1 MMLEHQGFT
10 AMRYIM
16 AFLGGIFIF
25 VAVFILS
32 AIVVACLPP
41 VFRTT
46 VHLGLLSTN
55 NLLGYIVACLAAT
68 ASFRAT
74 LRRARAKDA
83 KKADAQPGAM

>member
-1 MMLEHQGFT
+1 MLKHQRL
-10 AMRYIM
+10 ADMRYIT

-25 VAVFILS
+25 VGVFILS

-46 VHLGLLSTN
+46 IHLGFVSTN
-55 NLLGYIVACLAAT
+55 NVLGYLLAGLAAT

-83 KKADAQPGAM
+83 KKADLI